1 MRIVKKLI
9 KLNTSKAI
17 ILPDDW
23 LKSQS
28 IHGEEV
34 LNVVLDIQ
42 DDAISITVPKKDACS
57 AKENKQST

>member
-1 MRIVKKLI
+1 
-9 KLNTSKAI
+9 LNTSKAI

-42 DDAISITVPKKDACS
+42 DDAISITVPKVPKKDARS
-57 AKENKQST
+57 AKE

>member
-1 MRIVKKLI
+1 
-9 KLNTSKAI
+9 LNTSKAI

-28 IHGEEV
+28 SQGDEV

-42 DDAISITVPKKDACS
+42 DDAITITVPKKDACS